1 MKKFVKDVKD
11 PLRKVFK
18 DGCKNCDSATILF
31 TMRNPKPGFHPAD
44 LVRCP
49 KYLGGCGFK
58 MTKQKCIEVYGNER

>member
-1 MKKFVKDVKD
+1 MTKLVREVKD

-18 DGCKNCDSATILF
+18 DGCPKCESVSILF
-31 TMRNPKPGFHPAD
+31 TMRNPTPGFHPAD

-58 MTKQKCIEVYGNER
+58 MTKEKCVEVHGNER

>member
-1 MKKFVKDVKD
+1 MTKFVKDVKD

-18 DGCKNCDSATILF
+18 DGCKKCDSTTLVF

-58 MTKQKCIEVYGNER
+58 MTKEKCVEVYGNDR